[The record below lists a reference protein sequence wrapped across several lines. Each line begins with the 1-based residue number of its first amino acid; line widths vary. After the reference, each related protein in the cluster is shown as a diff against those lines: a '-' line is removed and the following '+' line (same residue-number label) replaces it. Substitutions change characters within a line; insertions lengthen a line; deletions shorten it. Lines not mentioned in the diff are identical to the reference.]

1 MVGPGTHHKELGDC
15 YEISANIMLHSAT
28 VEPIEQVEYILCHG
42 TVTGQGPVEGVRFGH
57 AWVEWNHVPSAV
69 ALVLDYSNGNK
80 VVMPVAQ
87 YYALGSIVPAE
98 VHRYDCDETLNM
110 LLEFRHYGSWHD
122 CE

>member
-1 MVGPGTHHKELGDC
+1 MKEHVSVVNYAPD
-15 YEISANIMLHSAT
+15 A
-28 VEPIEQVEYILCHG
+28 EPQH
-42 TVTGQGPVEGVRFGH
+42 TASVTGQGPVEGCD
-57 AWVEWNHVPSAV
+57 SV

-122 CE
+122 PQ